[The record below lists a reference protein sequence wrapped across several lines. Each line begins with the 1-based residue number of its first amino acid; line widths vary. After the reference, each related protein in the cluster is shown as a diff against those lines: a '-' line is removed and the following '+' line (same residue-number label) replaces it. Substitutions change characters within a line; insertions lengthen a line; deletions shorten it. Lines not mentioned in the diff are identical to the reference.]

1 MSGVIFYNQGMWE
14 QYCIVTA
21 NKYMTALIKAKGN
34 WIQMDTIKTS
44 NSHNLSSND
53 LKDVVYLGLD
63 FIFWKIWKIIT
74 FHAHLKSGGCCL
86 FYCAVHLKW
95 LFYSSIID
103 FMTHI
108 LTKVL
113 KSGTQ
118 SKSCQTV
125 QCRLKWPAYSQ
136 IFSSPDIFGEEAA
149 RVWARCKTLY
159 VTV

>member
-1 MSGVIFYNQGMWE
+1 
-14 QYCIVTA
+14 
-21 NKYMTALIKAKGN
+21 
-34 WIQMDTIKTS
+34 MDTIKTS

-53 LKDVVYLGLD
+53 LKDLVYLDLD
-63 FIFWKIWKIIT
+63 FIFIKFWKIIT
-74 FHAHLKSGGCCL
+74 FHALLKSGGCCL

-136 IFSSPDIFGEEAA
+136 IFFSARYFWRGRSPEPGPAW
-149 RVWARCKTLY
+149 VWVCCKTLVMSRSELSDARSTPRQCCWVY
-159 VTV
+159 FTP